1 MSSEPKIATLSLNP
15 AVDMAYL
22 VRQLV
27 AEDKTQSTST
37 RFDPGGN
44 GINVARAL
52 IRLGHETSACCILA
66 GESGVLLQRLLAREQ
81 VYPVAIQ
88 VPGETRVNCTIQQRR
103 PPVEYKVAGVG
114 PALSADVLKSITQY
128 FLERAADGFGV
139 LSGSLP
145 EDSPEDTYAKL
156 CDKLKAQGARAI
168 VDARDSMLRAAIETK
183 PFMIKPNRYEL
194 EVLGGK
200 SLSTVESVAEEAR
213 KLQKAGVDYVCVSLA
228 GEGAVLTDNENSYH
242 APAPKIRVRCTVGA
256 GDAMLAGLVAA
267 LAENRSSA
275 EALSLGIA
283 CGSAAVT
290 QSGTMLFKPEDL
302 GALQD
307 DIKVQALDI

>member
-1 MSSEPKIATLSLNP
+1 MASEPKIATLSLNP

-27 AEDKTQSTST
+27 AEDKTQSTDT
-37 RFDPGGN
+37 RIDPGGN
-44 GINVARAL
+44 AINVARAL

-66 GESGVLLQRLLAREQ
+66 GESGVLLQRLLERER

-88 VPGETRVNCTIQQRR
+88 VPGETRINCTIQQRR

-114 PALSADVLKSITQY
+114 PELSSDALKGITQR
-128 FLERAADGFGV
+128 FLERSGNGFGI

-145 EDSPEDTYAKL
+145 AGSPPDIYAKL
-156 CDKLKAQGARAI
+156 CDQLKGQGARAI

-194 EVLGGK
+194 EILDGK
-200 SLSTVESVAEEAR
+200 SLSTVDNVAEEAR
-213 KLQKAGVDYVCVSLA
+213 KLQRAGVDYICVSL
-228 GEGAVLTDNENSYH
+228 GVEGAVLTDKENSYY
-242 APAPKIRVRCTVGA
+242 APAPKVRVRCTVGA
-256 GDAMLAGLVAA
+256 GDSMLAGLIAA
-267 LAENRSSA
+267 LADNASTA
-275 EALSLGIA
+275 DALCLGLA

-290 QSGTMLFKPEDL
+290 QPGTMLFKPDDL
-302 GALQD
+302 EALQA
-307 DIKVQALDI
+307 DIEVKSLDI

>member
-1 MSSEPKIATLSLNP
+1 MANEPHIATLSLNP

-52 IRLGHETSACCILA
+52 IRLGHEASACCILA

-114 PALSADVLKSITQY
+114 PALSSDVLKSITKY
-128 FLERAADGFGV
+128 FLDRAGDGFGI

-145 EDSPEDTYAKL
+145 EGSPEDTYAKL
-156 CDKLKAQGARAI
+156 CDKLKAQGAKAI

-194 EVLGGK
+194 EILGGK
-200 SLSTVESVAEEAR
+200 SLSTIETVAEEAR
-213 KLQKAGVDYVCVSLA
+213 KLQKAGVSYVCVSLG
-228 GEGAVLTDNENSYH
+228 GEGAVLVDKDNSYH

-256 GDAMLAGLVAA
+256 GDSMLAGLVAS
-267 LAENRSSA
+267 LSEDRGTA
-275 EALSLGIA
+275 EALQLGLA
-283 CGSAAVT
+283 CGSAAVA
-290 QSGTMLFKPEDL
+290 QPGTMLFKPEDL
-302 GALQD
+302 GVLQD
-307 DIKVQALDI
+307 DIEVRALEI

>member
-1 MSSEPKIATLSLNP
+1 MSSEPTIATLSLNP

-27 AEDKTQSTST
+27 AEDKTQSTNM
-37 RFDPGGN
+37 RLDPGGN

-52 IRLGHETSACCILA
+52 IRLGHETSPCCILG

-103 PPVEYKVAGVG
+103 PPVEYKVSGVG
-114 PALSADVLKSITQY
+114 PVINSEALKSITEY
-128 FLERAADGFGV
+128 FLERAGDGFGI

-145 EDSPEDTYAKL
+145 EGSPEDTYAKL
-156 CDKLKAQGARAI
+156 CDKLRAQGARAI
-168 VDARDSMLRAAIETK
+168 VDSRDSMLRAAIETK

-200 SLSTVESVAEEAR
+200 SLSTVEIVAEEAR
-213 KLQKAGVDYVCVSLA
+213 KLQKSGVEFVCISLG
-228 GEGAVLTDNENSYH
+228 GEGAVLTDKDNSYH
-242 APAPKIRVRCTVGA
+242 ALAPKIRVRCTVGA
-256 GDAMLAGLVAA
+256 GDSMMAGLIAA
-267 LAENRSSA
+267 LVDNRKTE
-275 EALSLGIA
+275 EALSLGLA
-283 CGSAAVT
+283 CGSAAVA
-290 QSGTMLFKPEDL
+290 QPGTMLFKPEDL
-302 GALQD
+302 EILQEA
-307 DIKVQALDI
+307 IKVQALDI

>member
-1 MSSEPKIATLSLNP
+1 MSSDPNIATLSLNP

-52 IRLGHETSACCILA
+52 IRLGHETSPCCILA
-66 GESGVLLQRLLAREQ
+66 GESGVLLQRLLAKEQ

-88 VPGETRVNCTIQQRR
+88 VSGETRVNCTIQQRR

-114 PALSADVLKSITQY
+114 PVINAEALKGITEY
-128 FLERAADGFGV
+128 FLERAGDGFGV

-145 EDSPEDTYAKL
+145 EGSPEDTYAKL
-156 CDKLKAQGARAI
+156 CDKLSQQGARAI
-168 VDARDSMLRAAIETK
+168 VDARDSMLRAALETK

-194 EVLGGK
+194 EILGGK
-200 SLSTVESVAEEAR
+200 SLSSVETVAEEAR
-213 KLQKAGVDYVCVSLA
+213 KLQKSGVDFVCVSMGA
-228 GEGAVLTDNENSYH
+228 EGAVLTDKENSYH
-242 APAPKIRVRCTVGA
+242 APAPKVRVRCTVGA
-256 GDAMLAGLVAA
+256 GDAMLAGLIAA
-267 LAENRSSA
+267 LAEDKETA
-275 EALSLGIA
+275 EVLSLGLA
-283 CGSAAVT
+283 CGSSAVT
-290 QSGTMLFKPEDL
+290 QSGTMLFKSSDL
-302 GALQD
+302 SALQD
-307 DIKVQALDI
+307 DIEVVSLDI

>member
-66 GESGVLLQRLLAREQ
+66 GEAGVLLQRLLARED

-114 PALSADVLKSITQY
+114 PALSADVLKSLTQY
-128 FLERAADGFGV
+128 FLDRADDGFGV

-145 EDSPEDTYAKL
+145 EGSPEDTYAKL
-156 CDKLKAQGARAI
+156 CDKLRAQGARAV
-168 VDARDSMLRAAIETK
+168 VDARDSMLRAAIEAK

-194 EVLGGK
+194 EILGGK
-200 SLSTVESVAEEAR
+200 SLSTIETVAEEAR
-213 KLQKAGVDYVCVSLA
+213 KLQQAGVSYICVSL
-228 GEGAVLTDNENSYH
+228 GSEGALLTDNENSYH
-242 APAPKIRVRCTVGA
+242 APAPKVRVRCTVGA
-256 GDAMLAGLVAA
+256 GDAMLAGLIAA
-267 LAENRSSA
+267 LAEDRSTA
-275 EALSLGIA
+275 EALSLGLA

-290 QSGTMLFKPEDL
+290 QSGTMLFKPQDL
-302 GALQD
+302 GALED
-307 DIKVQALDI
+307 DISVQTLDI

>member
-66 GESGVLLQRLLAREQ
+66 GESGVLLQRLLAREH

-114 PALSADVLKSITQY
+114 PAINADVLKNLAEY
-128 FLERAADGFGV
+128 FLERAEDGFGV

-145 EDSPEDTYAKL
+145 EGSPEDTYAKL
-156 CDKLKAQGARAI
+156 CDKLKAQGARAV

-200 SLSTVESVAEEAR
+200 SLSSIETVAEEAR
-213 KLQKAGVDYVCVSLA
+213 KLQKAGVDFVCVSLG
-228 GEGAVLTDNENSYH
+228 GEGAVLTDKDNSYQ

-256 GDAMLAGLVAA
+256 GDAMLAGLIAA
-267 LAENRSSA
+267 LAENRSTG
-275 EALSLGIA
+275 EALSLGLA

-290 QSGTMLFKPEDL
+290 QPGTMLFETQNL

-307 DIKVQALDI
+307 DIKVQVLDI